1 MAKAQDTFEVDL
13 AFCKERSHN
22 TGVRER
28 HPMRYGTWTLLDDLG
43 LGVLAEIAFRFFA
56 VFVVSSRRT
65 A

>member
-1 MAKAQDTFEVDL
+1 
-13 AFCKERSHN
+13 
-22 TGVRER
+22 
-28 HPMRYGTWTLLDDLG
+28 MRYGTWTLLDDLG